1 MRLSSPAAA
10 PALAVTFVSSLT
22 ALALAACVREG
33 PPPVAAVEVAIGDL
47 PEGGTS
53 APLAAPPPA
62 RADHRCTARL
72 HALPIKTGSGCTLD
86 ERISRGTGTL
96 VYPCAGDGPV
106 EAVFGEHRFE
116 GSINGGA
123 MVLALTTELDW
134 EDGCHWETRQGLR
147 SSWRRDR
154 DRDRDADEAPTSR
167 PKLAW
172 TYTERP
178 VIGTGC
184 YGSCKATADIEVF
197 EEPSP

>member
-1 MRLSSPAAA
+1 M
-10 PALAVTFVSSLT
+10 TFVTSLSVL
-22 ALALAACVREG
+22 AALGLALAACVREG
-33 PPPVAAVEVAIGDL
+33 PPPVAAVELAISDL
-47 PEGGTS
+47 PEGGT
-53 APLAAPPPA
+53 ALPLAAPPPA

-96 VYPCAGDGPV
+96 LYPCSGDGPV

-116 GSINGGA
+116 GAVYAGL
-123 MVLALTTELDW
+123 MMLTLTTELDW

-147 SSWRRDR
+147 SSWRRDGGR
-154 DRDRDADEAPTSR
+154 ERDADEAPSTH